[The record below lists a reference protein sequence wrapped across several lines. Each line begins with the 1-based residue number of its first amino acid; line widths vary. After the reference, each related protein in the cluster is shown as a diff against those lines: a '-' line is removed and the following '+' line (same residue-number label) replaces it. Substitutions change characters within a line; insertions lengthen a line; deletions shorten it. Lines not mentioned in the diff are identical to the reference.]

1 MAKALYWFEKA
12 AEQGVAW
19 AQLGSGAM
27 YYLGEGTAKN
37 VSKARYWL
45 QKAAQSDD
53 KEVVVK
59 AREILRQL

>member
-1 MAKALYWFEKA
+1 MAKALYWYEKA
-12 AEQGVAW
+12 AEQGNAW
-19 AQLGSGAM
+19 AQFGSGLLYA
-27 YYLGEGTAKN
+27 LGEGTAKN
-37 VSKARYWL
+37 ASKARYWL